1 MNDNEILK
9 LLLDKDDTALS
20 ELNNAYQHYCFSIA
34 FNILHNYEDAEE
46 CVSDTWL
53 RVWNSVPPN
62 HPASL
67 KRYSARITR
76 NLALNRYRDLRTQK
90 CGNGILCH
98 SIEELSE
105 CISDGV
111 NIEDIFSRDEIRIL
125 FQQFI
130 AELGDADRR
139 IFLRR
144 YYYAEE
150 ISTIANRYGMTPVT
164 VRVRLFR
171 LRKQFKDVLEKGGH
185 SV

>member
-20 ELNNAYQHYCFSIA
+20 ELKNAYQHYCFSIA

-105 CISDGV
+105 CNQSGDGSLIDKDGSTWYTAREV
-111 NIEDIFSRDEIRIL
+111 MTN
-125 FQQFI
+125 
-130 AELGDADRR
+130 
-139 IFLRR
+139 
-144 YYYAEE
+144 AEE
-150 ISTIANRYGMTPVT
+150 STDTCGEWNLSRYAPGNQLSAN
-164 VRVRLFR
+164 L
-171 LRKQFKDVLEKGGH
+171 
-185 SV
+185 

>member
-130 AELGDADRR
+130 AELGDTDRR

-144 YYYAEE
+144 YYYA
-150 ISTIANRYGMTPVT
+150 
-164 VRVRLFR
+164 VRVGRN
-171 LRKQFKDVLEKGGH
+171 
-185 SV
+185 